1 MRARGSPSIVVLGGG
16 IAGLAAALALARDGH
31 RVTVVERDP
40 VSVGEP
46 LESFGWERKG
56 IPHFLQPHAFTPRGR
71 KEMRSTLPDVFDAII
86 AAGAWDLDLRPK
98 IRGGEP
104 RADDDELVFL
114 AVRRPVIEWALRRA
128 VLAQPGITV
137 LGGTRVTGLRARG
150 PMHGLPAVH
159 AVDTTAGPL
168 DADLVIDAM
177 GRRTTTPAWIEAI
190 GGRPMDERSNDC
202 AIIYYCRYYRVRDGQ
217 TLADG
222 PWIPSPRGDLGYAA
236 FSTFLGDNR
245 TFCALV
251 ATPPAD
257 RALKVLR
264 EARAFEAATRT
275 MPALDAWTNPG
286 TSEPITPVL
295 PMGSLQNTLRSLSDG
310 RPPVVGLVS
319 VGDALCH
326 TDPVASLGLSFAL
339 IHARLLAAAIRDS
352 GSDIE
357 AVALAF
363 DALARPEMDERFAYV
378 SAIDDTRHRLWAGE
392 SIDYT
397 HASGPAYAFFTYAAG
412 GYASLAHGDL
422 FRALVRRNFFLDPLA
437 VLDDDAAMQAR
448 LEDFY
453 VQLRAA
459 SGARPGPGREEL
471 LDEMN
476 EAKSGAAPLPQMS
489 S

>member
-46 LESFGWERKG
+46 LESFGWERTG

-71 KEMRSTLPDVFDAII
+71 KEMRSTLPDVFDA
-86 AAGAWDLDLRPK
+86 
-98 IRGGEP
+98 
-104 RADDDELVFL
+104 
-114 AVRRPVIEWALRRA
+114 
-128 VLAQPGITV
+128 
-137 LGGTRVTGLRARG
+137 
-150 PMHGLPAVH
+150 
-159 AVDTTAGPL
+159 
-168 DADLVIDAM
+168 M

-190 GGRPMDERSNDC
+190 GGRPMDERSKDC
-202 AIIYYCRYYRVRDGQ
+202 AIIYYCRYYRVRNGQ

-257 RALKVLR
+257 QALKVLR

-326 TDPVASLGLSFAL
+326 TDPVASLGPSFAL

-352 GSDIE
+352 GSDME

-363 DALARPEMDERFAYV
+363 DALARPGMDEPVADV
-378 SAIDDTRHRLWAGE
+378 GPIAATRA
-392 SIDYT
+392 
-397 HASGPAYAFFTYAAG
+397 
-412 GYASLAHGDL
+412 
-422 FRALVRRNFFLDPLA
+422 
-437 VLDDDAAMQAR
+437 
-448 LEDFY
+448 
-453 VQLRAA
+453 
-459 SGARPGPGREEL
+459 
-471 LDEMN
+471 
-476 EAKSGAAPLPQMS
+476 
-489 S
+489 